1 MSEKNDDLEKRVMSL
16 EEAVLRLNREQIK
29 DRVKLIGTLEYI
41 VERIGLSDLNW
52 EDISEIHKEIEN
64 SFDEAYEK
72 VKQEIHD
79 EERLKRLIDSAF
91 KKKNS

>member
-1 MSEKNDDLEKRVMSL
+1 MLEERGHLEERIKSL

-29 DRVKLIGTLEYI
+29 DRVKHIGTLEYI
-41 VERIGLSDLNW
+41 VERISLSGLNW

-72 VKQEIHD
+72 VKQEIRD
-79 EERLKRLIDSAF
+79 EERVRKLIDSAF